1 MRSRDEA
8 LFGKIIDFV
17 NEYFEDSGRSPS
29 TREIEQ
35 GIGVSR
41 PTIQRYLKTMQERGE
56 IEYDGHR
63 GIITK
68 YMRELMDTNR
78 VQMGNSIPCG
88 PLTEVTDAELE
99 HIRLPMALTG
109 DEDFFLLRAN
119 GNSMINAGI
128 GSGDLV
134 LIRKQETAREGQI
147 VAFLYQSNCTTLK
160 RYHRVSNNEVH
171 LVPENDTMSPIVIK
185 GEKLNELKIQGVAT
199 MVMKDLD
206 L

>member
-1 MRSRDEA
+1 MRSRDES

-17 NEYFEDSGRSPS
+17 NGYFGDYGRSPS

-41 PTIQRYLKTMQERGE
+41 PTIQRYLKTMQEQGE
-56 IEYDGHR
+56 VEYDGHR

-109 DEDFFLLRAN
+109 SGDFFLLRAN

-128 GSGDLV
+128 DSGDLV

-147 VAFLYQSNCTTLK
+147 VAFLYQSDCTTLK
-160 RYHRVSNNEVH
+160 RYHRVGNNEVH

-206 L
+206 S

>member
-1 MRSRDEA
+1 MKRRDET

-35 GIGVSR
+35 GIGASR
-41 PTIQRYLKTMQERGE
+41 PTIQRYLKIMQGRGE
-56 IEYDGHR
+56 VEYDGHR

-109 DEDFFLLRAN
+109 SGDFFLLRAN
-119 GNSMINAGI
+119 GDSMINAGI
-128 GSGDLV
+128 DSGDLV
-134 LIRKQETAREGQI
+134 LIRKQKTAREGQI
-147 VAFLYQSNCTTLK
+147 VAFLYQSDCTTLK

-171 LVPENDTMSPIVIK
+171 LVPENNTMSPIVIK

-206 L
+206 S

>member
-1 MRSRDEA
+1 MRSRDES

-17 NEYFEDSGRSPS
+17 NGYFEDYGRSPS

-41 PTIQRYLKTMQERGE
+41 PTIQRYLKTMQEQGE
-56 IEYDGHR
+56 VEYDGHR

-109 DEDFFLLRAN
+109 SGDFFLLRAN

-128 GSGDLV
+128 DSGDLV

-147 VAFLYQSNCTTLK
+147 VAFLYQSDCTTLK
-160 RYHRVSNNEVH
+160 RYHRVDNNEVH

-206 L
+206 S

>member
-1 MRSRDEA
+1 MRSRDEL

-17 NEYFEDSGRSPS
+17 NEYFEDYGRSPS

-35 GIGVSR
+35 GVGASR
-41 PTIQRYLKTMQERGE
+41 PTIQRYLIQLREKGE

-68 YMRELMDTNR
+68 YMRELMETNR

-88 PLTEVTDAELE
+88 SLTETSDTELE
-99 HIRLPMALTG
+99 HVRLPIALTG
-109 DEDFFLLRAN
+109 SGDFFLLRAS
-119 GNSMINAGI
+119 GRSMINAGI
-128 GSGDLV
+128 DSGDLV
-134 LIRKQETAREGQI
+134 LIRKQKTAREGQI
-147 VAFLYQSNCTTLK
+147 VAFLYQNDCTTLK
-160 RYHRVSNNEVH
+160 RYHRISENEVH
-171 LVPENDTMSPIVIK
+171 LTPENDSMKPIVLK
-185 GEKLNELKIQGVAT
+185 GEQLNDLKIQGVAT

>member
-1 MRSRDEA
+1 MRSRDES
-8 LFGKIIDFV
+8 LFSKIIDFV
-17 NEYFEDSGRSPS
+17 NEYFVASGRSPS

-41 PTIQRYLKTMQERGE
+41 PTIQRYLRTMQERDE

-63 GIITK
+63 GIITQ

-109 DEDFFLLRAN
+109 SGDFFLLRAS
-119 GNSMINAGI
+119 GDSMINACI
-128 GSGDLV
+128 DSGDLV

-147 VAFLYQSNCTTLK
+147 VAFLYQSDCTTLK

-206 L
+206 S